1 MQEKVTL
8 KISGMSCTSCAKLIK
23 MSLSKVPGV
32 EKADV
37 DYDSMKADIVFDNEK
52 TNVGD
57 FVKTVEEEGYKV
69 DL

>member
-1 MQEKVTL
+1 
-8 KISGMSCTSCAKLIK
+8 